1 MLRPVGA
8 VLWRITTIIS
18 ACLRRKARHM
28 NTSQMGPKHVQCCWN
43 HYIKLNWHLG
53 ERIPQTRSEQTQHI
67 DSDHSGLVWNKQLHG
82 DGNDRRNFAHSA
94 RNPREWQPS
103 LLDFPSPHLL
113 LSFFHSVLHWSVAVS
128 TMCRP
133 TVFTNS
139 SLPSGRCEANIQL
152 AYGLHPLHE
161 ARCGWVFLSPG
172 RDRHRCCG
180 NTRGWKQMSWI
191 PAKIENSWAKFSQ
204 KKTKILRLP

>member
-103 LLDFPSPHLL
+103 LLNFPSPHLL

-128 TMCRP
+128 TMRRQSSRIAAFLQADARPIFSWPMVCIHCTKPGVAGSSSPPGGIDTDVAGILEVGNKCRGFP
-133 TVFTNS
+133 RRSKIHERNS
-139 SLPSGRCEANIQL
+139 R
-152 AYGLHPLHE
+152 
-161 ARCGWVFLSPG
+161 
-172 RDRHRCCG
+172 
-180 NTRGWKQMSWI
+180 
-191 PAKIENSWAKFSQ
+191 